1 MSTRKHLVAFA
12 AFAIIVPPLCAETM
26 IVKFDDLLT
35 NETNTAR
42 WEYTN
47 VKSGNN
53 GHYIASPNSSIKSQ
67 QFNFAVTSVTVCVS
81 LTPACNRNLVI
92 SPLALLNE
100 SPAPHCEFSNIPR
113 NTETNL
119 VANWEAASR
128 VRLFTITATSGNSG
142 NIYLKSAVISGVP
155 LIEPPTNLQSDEIK
169 GTRSNL
175 SWENP
180 ENAVSNKIEVS
191 QVVRKEEYSTM
202 LDEYDFMALTNKN
215 TNASRCLDK
224 DNLQMDYYPAFSGT
238 NIYAAGNSTGVV
250 QISST
255 DYKGYLQYDFS
266 TIREALN
273 ETANVSM
280 LVSAKKHHT
289 DTVGTWGLLITVSN
303 ITNTASSSITNEL
316 THEFPTSPYLIPL
329 GNITT
334 NSMLI
339 LKPSDTTSQSKRRI
353 LIDYLAFVR
362 DYSPSSVSTNLVK
375 TVFATGNATTIRGLS
390 PYSSYIASITA
401 FDADGNESEPSEPI
415 SFMTNG
421 AELPLVIRLQ

>member
-1 MSTRKHLVAFA
+1 MSTKKQHLVAFIALLFPAILFANSINVTFDA
-12 AFAIIVPPLCAETM
+12 A
-26 IVKFDDLLT
+26 LT
-35 NETNTAR
+35 NETG
-42 WEYTN
+42 WVYI
-47 VKSGNN
+47 GNIKPNKEGDYYIN
-53 GHYIASPNSSIKSQ
+53 GQGATIISPCY
-67 QFNFAVTSVTVCVS
+67 NFAITSIVLHISTS
-81 LTPACNRNLVI
+81 PSCNRNLII
-92 SPLALLNE
+92 SSYDNVTSSL
-100 SPAPHCEFSNIPR
+100 SHEFTDIPKG
-113 NTETNL
+113 TTSD
-119 VANWEAASR
+119 V
-128 VRLFTITATSGNSG
+128 TATWNISDHVRSLAITSTSGSQSL
-142 NIYLKSAVISGVP
+142 YFLSAIISGVP
-155 LIEPPTNLQSDEIK
+155 IVEVPTNLQTNDIK
-169 GTRSNL
+169 GTRCRL

-180 ENAVSNKIEVS
+180 DENAVSNKIEVS
-191 QVVRKEEYSTM
+191 RVVRKEEYSTM
-202 LDEYDFMALTNKN
+202 LDEYDFVAFTNTSPQGTACYNKN
-215 TNASRCLDK
+215 T
-224 DNLQMDYYPAFSGT
+224 LQMNVYSSFSGT
-238 NIYAAGNSTGVV
+238 NIYKAANSTGVV

-339 LKPSDTTSQSKRRI
+339 LKPSDTTSQSNRRI

-362 DYSPSSVSTNLVK
+362 DYSPASVSTNYVK
-375 TVFATGNATTIRGLS
+375 AVFASGTTATIRGLS

>member
-1 MSTRKHLVAFA
+1 MSTKKHLVAFA

-53 GHYIASPNSSIKSQ
+53 GHYIASHNSSIKSQ

-81 LTPACNRNLVI
+81 LTSACNRNLVI

-113 NTETNL
+113 DTETNL

-128 VRLFTITATSGNSG
+128 VRLFTITTTSGNSG

-155 LIEPPTNLQSDEIK
+155 LIEPPTNLQTNDIT
-169 GTRSNL
+169 GTRCRL
-175 SWENP
+175 SWTNP
-180 ENAVSNKIEVS
+180 ANAVSNRIDVSRVVNHEMAGEV
-191 QVVRKEEYSTM
+191 
-202 LDEYDFMALTNKN
+202 LDDYDFAEFTNSGGN
-215 TNASRCLDK
+215 PIDRTADFIAQYPNFAGSSLIYIPAYTTGNIQIST
-224 DNLQMDYYPAFSGT
+224 DNQKGFLVHAGLSDCSDVTLLLSLKIPNNSQGMTFGIGYE
-238 NIYAAGNSTGVV
+238 AATGV
-250 QISST
+250 
-255 DYKGYLQYDFS
+255 
-266 TIREALN
+266 
-273 ETANVSM
+273 
-280 LVSAKKHHT
+280 
-289 DTVGTWGLLITVSN
+289 
-303 ITNTASSSITNEL
+303 TNEVATIPMDL
-316 THEFPTSPYLIPL
+316 EFKTNRVSIAKIPA
-329 GNITT
+329 
-334 NSMLI
+334 
-339 LKPSDTTSQSKRRI
+339 DTPIIFNTQGANSKRRVI
-353 LIDYLAFVR
+353 IDYLAFVH
-362 DYSPSSVSTNLVK
+362 DYGPAYAETNLVK
-375 TVFATGNATTIRGLS
+375 TVFATGNAARIRGLS